1 MNYKKIELKK
11 IDIRHITKKYLNWMN
26 DREVVKFTEQKY
38 KKTTY
43 NDIKKYIIN
52 TNKSKNNFIFGIFV
66 DKIHIGNVK
75 ISSINFNHKTAEIA
89 YIIGDKSFWN
99 KGIGGKAISLI
110 LKIAKKKYKIKK
122 ILAGV
127 YSQNKSSISVLIK
140 NGFKREAV
148 FKSQVVFEGKRIS
161 SYIYGYEVK

>member
-52 TNKSKNNFIFGIFV
+52 TNKSKNDFIFGIFV

-75 ISSINFNHKTAEIA
+75 ISSIDFNHKTAEIA

-148 FKSQVVFEGKRIS
+148 FKSQVVFEGKRIL